1 VVFGHPNNG
10 RKVNVRISLFLTGA
24 ALAATTVFAEAPK
37 PIQQSETTT
46 TTATVVA
53 IDQAN
58 REVVLQTKDGDTRTV
73 KVGPE
78 VKRFSAIK
86 VGDTVTARYT
96 ESYLVAVAAPG
107 SAAPAE
113 GDQPSLTRRE
123 GDRPGGEITNKVTAR
138 VTVKAIDTKAPA
150 VTVTKSNGETVDM
163 KVEDRDRL
171 SKLKVGDQIDVT
183 YTESLLLTVEPQK

>member
-1 VVFGHPNNG
+1 MF
-10 RKVNVRISLFLTGA
+10 
-24 ALAATTVFAEAPK
+24 ATATAFAEAPK
-37 PIQQSETTT
+37 PIHQSETTT
-46 TTATVVA
+46 VTATVVA

-58 REVVLQTKDGDTRTV
+58 REVVLQSPDGETRTV

-96 ESYLVAVAAPG
+96 ESYLVALAAPG
-107 SAAPAE
+107 SPAPAE
-113 GDQPSLTRRE
+113 DDQPSLTRRA
-123 GDRPGGEITNKVTAR
+123 GDKPGGEISNKVMAR
-138 VTVKAIDTKAPA
+138 VTVKSIDTKTPA
-150 VTVTKSNGETVDM
+150 ITVAKSNGETVDL

-183 YTESLLLTVEPQK
+183 YTESLLLTVDPQK